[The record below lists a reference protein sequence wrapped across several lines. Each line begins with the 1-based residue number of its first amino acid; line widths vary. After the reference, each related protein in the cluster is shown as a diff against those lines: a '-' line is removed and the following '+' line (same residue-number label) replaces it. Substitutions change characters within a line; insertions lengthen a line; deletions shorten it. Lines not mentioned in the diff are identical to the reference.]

1 MLNFGHTVGHAVES
15 ISSKE
20 PYPLLHGECVG
31 IGMLALTE
39 GSVRD
44 RIARL
49 LHRYDLPT
57 ACRCGKE
64 ALSAA
69 LVHDKKAESERIAVV
84 LVPEIGRFVF
94 EKMSVAEITEKSG
107 EVLAYQ

>member
-1 MLNFGHTVGHAVES
+1 M
-15 ISSKE
+15 
-20 PYPLLHGECVG
+20 
-31 IGMLALTE
+31 
-39 GSVRD
+39 
-44 RIARL
+44 
-49 LHRYDLPT
+49 
-57 ACRCGKE
+57 
-64 ALSAA
+64 AA